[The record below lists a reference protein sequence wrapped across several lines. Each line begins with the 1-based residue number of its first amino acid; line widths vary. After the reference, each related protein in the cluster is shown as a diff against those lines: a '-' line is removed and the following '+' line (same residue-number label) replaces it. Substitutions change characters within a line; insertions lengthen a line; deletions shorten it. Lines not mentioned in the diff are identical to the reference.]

1 MRSGRTIILVL
12 VVILVL
18 GGGGLLAFLQLQ
30 KNAAKK
36 TAETAQPASVE
47 VYIAKQPIPQGV
59 AITDEVLGTMKL
71 PPENVIGVMYQTNEK
86 ATLIGKIAKFN
97 IDQGTPITESMVSD
111 SVAPIS
117 GPAWATNINIGM
129 TAVTLPASRLMLGAN
144 SVAKGAHVNI
154 IACLSF
160 VDIDPAFQTILP
172 NDTAQLLSTGFLPD
186 TLTALTLSVGQAQ
199 GSQGRVELDPSLQ
212 QPYYLVPSEK
222 TQRPRTVCQMMLQDT
237 VVMEV
242 GNFTAASAATT
253 TTPAG
258 SPTPAPKPQAQQAP
272 QQEPP
277 AKDLVTLIVSPQDA
291 ITLTYLMYSDAQLTL
306 LLRNPTDQARLA
318 TEAVTLQFLLSQ
330 YNIPVPAKLPYS
342 MDMNFMS
349 KDGSLNH
356 LRLDTTMPPQV
367 PTPKP

>member
-12 VVILVL
+12 VLVLVL
-18 GGGGLLAFLQLQ
+18 GGGGLFAFLQLQ
-30 KNAAKK
+30 NNTAKK
-36 TAETAQPASVE
+36 TPEAAQPASVE

-59 AITDEVLGTMKL
+59 AITEEVLGTIKL
-71 PPENVIGVMYQTNEK
+71 PPQDVIGVMYQTNEK
-86 ATLIGKIAKFN
+86 ASLVGKIAKFN
-97 IDQGTPITESMVSD
+97 IDQGLPLTESMVSD

-117 GPAWATNINIGM
+117 GPPWATNINIGM
-129 TAVTLPASRLMLGAN
+129 TAVTLPTSRLMLGAN
-144 SVAKGAHVNI
+144 SVTKGAHVNI

-212 QPYYLVPSEK
+212 QPYYLVPAEK
-222 TQRPRTVCQMMLQDT
+222 MQRPRTVCQMMLQDT

-242 GNFTAASAATT
+242 GNFTAASATT
-253 TTPAG
+253 APAG
-258 SPTPAPKPQAQQAP
+258 SPTPAPKQQAQAQQ
-272 QQEPP
+272 QEAP

-291 ITLTYLMYSDAQLTL
+291 ITLTYLMYSDAKLTL

-342 MDMNFMS
+342 MEMNFMS
-349 KDGSLNH
+349 KDGSADLS
-356 LRLDTTMPPQV
+356 LDVTAPPSPP
-367 PTPKP
+367 PTSIP